1 MVETEVCFQQIIFY
15 IISPVKY
22 FLKIIYKVLLLLV
35 ATNSF
40 AAIGTITE
48 QSNTAPS
55 ITRKSSTLS
64 GTKGTG
70 VEMSDTIKTT
80 QGKVGITFEDHTK
93 VDITENSKLVIDEFV
108 YDPNSKKGGKLAVN
122 IALGTARYA
131 SGQIAKNN
139 PQAVAINTPTATV
152 AVRGTDFTA
161 TVDEL
166 GRSTFIL
173 LPSCPK
179 GWVDIEKDCK
189 TGKIEVITDE
199 GKVILDKA
207 FQATKVESKETKP
220 FKPVIVN
227 LSEDM
232 INNLLVLSPPKELR
246 ESDADKHK
254 NKAEAKGA
262 LDVDFL
268 AENKLVD
275 VLAKEEKEMYQDK
288 LSRNLLDNDFLAN
301 VLDIINAQLAAQL
314 DLLGK
319 TKTGLLPDYVPT
331 SGVTVEVD
339 DLQVTLCREGNGDT
353 QCITTPKNQNT
364 TITQIQGPV
373 EIKNRINNGGN
384 THITATQN

>member
-1 MVETEVCFQQIIFY
+1 MEYYNWKLI
-15 IISPVKY
+15 
-22 FLKIIYKVLLLLV
+22 VLLLFSV
-35 ATNSF
+35 NSF

-55 ITRKSSTLS
+55 ITRKSGTLS
-64 GTKGTG
+64 GTKGIG

-80 QGKVGITFEDHTK
+80 QGKVGITFEDKTK

-139 PQAVAINTPTATV
+139 PQSVAINTPTATV

-179 GWVDIEKDCK
+179 GWVDIEKDCV

-207 FQATKVESKETKP
+207 FQATKVESKESKP

-227 LSEDM
+227 LTEDM

-246 ESDADKHK
+246 ESDEDKRRTRL
-254 NKAEAKGA
+254 EAKGA

-268 AENKLVD
+268 AENKLVNI
-275 VLAKEEKEMYQDK
+275 LEAEEKEVYKDK

-339 DLQVTLCREGNGDT
+339 DLQITLCREGGGDVS
-353 QCITTPKNQNT
+353 CVTTPKNQNST
-364 TITQIQGPV
+364 VTHTQGPI
-373 EIKNRINNGGN
+373 EIKNRINNGGGTTIN
-384 THITATQN
+384 TTQN